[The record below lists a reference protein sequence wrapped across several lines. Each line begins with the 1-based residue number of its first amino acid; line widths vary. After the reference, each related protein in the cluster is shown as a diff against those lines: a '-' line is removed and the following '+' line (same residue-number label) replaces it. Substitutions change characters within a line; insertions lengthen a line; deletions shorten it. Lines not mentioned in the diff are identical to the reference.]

1 MTVPDR
7 EYLKK
12 SVDDESFGAISRVE
26 CTVNNGSVAMDRI
39 FDAYGK
45 LLNDDHEHYCEIS
58 MMVAKYIKCYE
69 SLPVIMTH
77 ASGTGCRT
85 RRNARFA
92 GLLAS
97 LPLRMLFTRLDAI

>member
-26 CTVNNGSVAMDRI
+26 CTMNNGSVAMDRI

-45 LLNDDHEHYCEIS
+45 LLNDDHEHYCEWLQI
-58 MMVAKYIKCYE
+58 
-69 SLPVIMTH
+69 IMTH